1 MLVADLAVEIASGF
15 SPRARNMRSGRRSCA
30 DDVDD
35 TSAASGTE
43 ALASTTSPS
52 VETERS
58 REVRALEKDHT
69 GVGER
74 KEGPE
79 LAHCEL
85 EDVCIRLHRA
95 TLNMLLIDTA
105 LSLSLSLSLPPSLS
119 RAPRVV
125 LPDRALCFPTFCHL
139 L

>member
-1 MLVADLAVEIASGF
+1 
-15 SPRARNMRSGRRSCA
+15 MRSGSRSCA

-119 RAPRVV
+119 LTSAQGGVTRQGVV
-125 LPDRALCFPTFCHL
+125 LTYL
-139 L
+139 LSLVIGSQ

>member
-1 MLVADLAVEIASGF
+1 
-15 SPRARNMRSGRRSCA
+15 MRSGRRSCA

-119 RAPRVV
+119 LTSAQGGVTRQGVV
-125 LPDRALCFPTFCHL
+125 LSYL
-139 L
+139 LSLVIGSQ